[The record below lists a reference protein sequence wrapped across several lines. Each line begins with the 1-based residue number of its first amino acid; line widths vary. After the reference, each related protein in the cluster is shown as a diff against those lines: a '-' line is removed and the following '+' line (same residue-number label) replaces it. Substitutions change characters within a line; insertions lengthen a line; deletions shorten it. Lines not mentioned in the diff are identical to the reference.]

1 MYAARLVEVGTEK
14 KKKPIRSHDCV
25 SNLHCDTRG
34 IKSLNDKNVFL
45 FHSEQVLLQM
55 FQRKEIFITRKLI
68 VALTHPG
75 KFYISELNISLTK
88 SLKGNKSQ
96 FLSAFIQES
105 RLLEAIVE
113 SAR

>member
-1 MYAARLVEVGTEK
+1 M
-14 KKKPIRSHDCV
+14 IRTFFCSIANRYCYK
-25 SNLHCDTRG
+25 C
-34 IKSLNDKNVFL
+34 F
-45 FHSEQVLLQM
+45 
-55 FQRKEIFITRKLI
+55 KEE
-68 VALTHPG
+68 ALTHPG

-113 SAR
+113 SAS